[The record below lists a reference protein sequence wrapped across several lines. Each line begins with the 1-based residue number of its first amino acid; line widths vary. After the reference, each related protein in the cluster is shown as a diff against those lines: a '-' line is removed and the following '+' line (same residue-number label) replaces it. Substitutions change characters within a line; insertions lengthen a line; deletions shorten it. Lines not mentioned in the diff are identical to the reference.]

1 LPISGVQALTC
12 YWATLMSVKNA
23 SELPLQWTASQ
34 KHCEEGWSCQEVL
47 MLMENGPYV
56 YMVLIKGCTQAADH
70 EDLITKH
77 RAGPGLS
84 IASYTRVCREDLC
97 NHLFTSLPLWAP
109 HPPTALGSVRC
120 PVCLSA
126 QSCRSAAE
134 LTCPAE
140 STHCYSGH
148 LLLHAGEPDR
158 DLSLWGGKGAEVWD
172 PEGNRSTHLRVQ
184 GCMSQAGCNLLNGT
198 QEIGPISLQETCD
211 SEAMLTCY
219 RGNMLRIS
227 QALAQKPVTWSTNT
241 KQLCNRGEVCQ
252 ETLLLIDV
260 GLRSLLVGS
269 KGCSKARTQDSQAI
283 SIHSGPPGVLVASFA
298 RFCTSDRCNSAAS
311 SSVLLNSLPRPA
323 APAPGDLQCPTC
335 LSFGSCTQN
344 SDTVTCPKGTSHCY
358 QGHIALRGGGLSS
371 PVDIQG
377 CMAQP
382 SSSLLN
388 GTQNIGVFSV
398 IEDRDEAMVP
408 DGAAPTLVPDGA
420 APAPYLAWVAGLGLS
435 LALWCGAPS
444 LLTPFPHDS

>member
-1 LPISGVQALTC
+1 MSPFLLLALLGITVPRVQALTC
-12 YWATLMSVKNA
+12 YWGTLASVKNA
-23 SELPLQWTASQ
+23 SELPLQWTTSQ

-47 MLMENGPYV
+47 MLMENGPQVYV
-56 YMVLIKGCTQAADH
+56 VLIKGCTQAADH
-70 EDLITKH
+70 EDLITQH
-77 RAGPGLS
+77 RAGPGVS

-97 NHLFTSLPLWAP
+97 NHLSTSLPLWAP

-148 LLLHAGEPDR
+148 LLLSA
-158 DLSLWGGKGAEVWD
+158 
-172 PEGNRSTHLRVQ
+172 GNRSTHLRVQ

-198 QEIGPISLQETCD
+198 REIGPISLQETCD
-211 SEAMLTCY
+211 SEAMLTCH
-219 RGNMLRIS
+219 RGVMLRTS
-227 QALAQKPVTWSTNT
+227 QDLTQKPVTWSANT
-241 KQLCNRGEVCQ
+241 EQLCNRGEVCQ

-298 RFCTSDRCNSAAS
+298 RFCTSDKCNSAAS

-335 LSFGSCTQN
+335 LSVFGSCTQN
-344 SDTVTCPKGTSHCY
+344 SDTVMCPKGTSHCY

-377 CMAQP
+377 CVAQP

-398 IEDRDEAMVP
+398 IEDRDEATVP
-408 DGAAPTLVPDGA
+408 NGAAPTLVPDGA